1 MTAQNAAQKQKQKQ
15 NKKPKTAITPTREDD
30 FPGWYQ
36 AVIKAG
42 DLAENAPVRGCMIMK
57 PYGFAIWENIQRIL
71 GDMIKDQ
78 GVDNAYFPL
87 LIPLS
92 YIAKE
97 ADHIDG
103 FATECAVVT
112 HHRLEKNAEGKLA
125 PAPSSELT
133 EPFVIRPTSETI
145 IGETLSNWVQSY
157 RDLPM
162 KLNQWC
168 NVMRWEM
175 RPRMFLRTSEFL
187 WQEGHNCFETAEDA
201 AEDTA
206 KMLEVY
212 ATFLEDILAIPV
224 IRGEKTADERFPGA
238 ISTLTVEAMM
248 QDGKALQ
255 SGTSHNLGQTFSKSA
270 LIKFQGRDSA
280 EHFAWT
286 TSWGMSTRTIGG
298 LIMAHSDD
306 DGLILPPRIAPHQ
319 VVIIP
324 VVKGDN
330 GEAVNAY
337 AREIETK
344 IKAAGFT
351 VKIDTRDER
360 SSNKM
365 WDAIKKGVPVRVEV
379 GGNEMAARQ
388 VTSVRRDIGRDSK
401 ATQSLEGFIHNLPVM
416 LNDIH
421 DNLFKCAKEFL
432 DCHIFDVS
440 TLDEVD
446 AFFKEER
453 TGFVRMDVALL
464 EQPRFEEIKKA
475 YAVTPRCIPFENKGD
490 KVVVGKSY

>member
-1 MTAQNAAQKQKQKQ
+1 MNAQNAAQKP
-15 NKKPKTAITPTREDD
+15 NKKPKTAITPTREED

-57 PYGFAIWENIQRIL
+57 PYGYAIWENIQASL
-71 GDMIKDQ
+71 GGMIKDQ

-133 EPFVIRPTSETI
+133 EPYVIRPTSETI

-175 RPRMFLRTSEFL
+175 RPRIFLRTSEFL
-187 WQEGHNCFETAEDA
+187 WQEGHNCFETAEEA

-212 ATFLEDILAIPV
+212 ATFLEDTLAIPV

-270 LIKFQGRDSA
+270 LIKFQGRDSE

-286 TSWGMSTRTIGG
+286 TSWGVSTRTIGG
-298 LIMAHSDD
+298 LIMTHADD
-306 DGLILPPRIAPHQ
+306 DGLIMPPRVAPYQ
-319 VVIIP
+319 VIIIP

-330 GEAVNAY
+330 EDAVNAY
-337 AREIETK
+337 ARELQNS
-344 IKAAGFT
+344 IKQAGFS
-351 VKIDTRDER
+351 VKLDDREER

-379 GGNEMAARQ
+379 GGNEMEAGEL
-388 VTSVRRDIGRDSK
+388 TSVRRDIGRESK
-401 ATQSLEGFIHNLPVM
+401 TTESIGDFIERLPTMLDDIHNNM
-416 LNDIH
+416 Y
-421 DNLFKCAKEFL
+421 KRAKDFL
-432 DCHIFDVS
+432 DSHIFEVK
-440 TLDEVD
+440 TLDEV
-446 AFFKEER
+446 ATFFKEER
-453 TGFVRMDVALL
+453 TGFVKMDVALL
-464 EQPRFEEIKKA
+464 DDPRFEELKKA
-475 YAVTPRCIPFENKGD
+475 FAITPRCIPFADNGK